1 LGWGWW
7 EQGGKQLINAKRQKS
22 QANYKKITKRKIA
35 VKKALLKRN
44 FARQAATDKKLRHF
58 I

>member
-1 LGWGWW
+1 MGT
-7 EQGGKQLINAKRQKS
+7 GGKQLINAKRQKS
-22 QANYKKITKRKIA
+22 QATYKKITKRKTA